1 MGVAASGECQG
12 RCGGHACT
20 TAEPLE
26 IESIGPR
33 PVQEQTED
41 DAEFATAEDLPQ
53 TRGQLRLETKQQL
66 DLDAELARGIPLHHA
81 LRTGRLW
88 RLSPIDMALQERDR
102 LWHLSSPVKKY
113 DLFLSHTW
121 QSSGTQKYL
130 ALLLQFACPL
140 VFGAWAVAA
149 ALAFGLGVMD
159 MLPSPFQAKYL
170 FANSGVS
177 EPVPLG
183 CWILLSN
190 LVSLC
195 TFFAW
200 PYLPQPT
207 SKRCFLDAV
216 SINQVDQQLM
226 QRGVYGIGG
235 FLSISQELRILWTP
249 QYLSRLWCVF
259 EIAMYR
265 KANPSGKIT
274 LAPVYVEV
282 VALCLWLTMV
292 LLMFVQWST
301 WILGVTTNLAIGAL
315 LFSGVPVCWA
325 IQRLR
330 RSAYIERQLWL
341 GLAEFDLQTAGCRM
355 EFDKRFVHESIAQ
368 WYGSTGAFTEYVRG
382 PLRQELAPSF
392 RLPCIYY
399 LAIMTPL
406 MSAGLEELLSLVK
419 SQEPWQSLVAL
430 VLGRT
435 ISMPVSLV
443 LSFKFA
449 MYMCTRF
456 ADPHPKYWVDLMR
469 SLWIVFSCTL
479 LAVLG
484 VMLSLR
490 TRRIGIGASV
500 LWGLAQLGLAFWSFR
515 RQAARAS

>member
-330 RSAYIERQLWL
+330 RLMVRRRRRSNLNPPRGVGMLTVL
-341 GLAEFDLQTAGCRM
+341 LQDGRILFAVAVQFVTCR
-355 EFDKRFVHESIAQ
+355 A
-368 WYGSTGAFTEYVRG
+368 
-382 PLRQELAPSF
+382 
-392 RLPCIYY
+392 
-399 LAIMTPL
+399 
-406 MSAGLEELLSLVK
+406 
-419 SQEPWQSLVAL
+419 
-430 VLGRT
+430 
-435 ISMPVSLV
+435 
-443 LSFKFA
+443 
-449 MYMCTRF
+449 
-456 ADPHPKYWVDLMR
+456 
-469 SLWIVFSCTL
+469 
-479 LAVLG
+479 
-484 VMLSLR
+484 
-490 TRRIGIGASV
+490 
-500 LWGLAQLGLAFWSFR
+500 
-515 RQAARAS
+515 

>member
-235 FLSISQELRILWTP
+235 
-249 QYLSRLWCVF
+249 F